1 MTLTLYCV
9 KVVHPGGCSQFIYI
23 FPIDKS
29 LSICYTIITKNKGDK
44 KMEIKI
50 NDGFVV
56 LPLEEYLRLKEIEKD
71 AHEMWEEKIRN
82 ILKGDKK

>member
-1 MTLTLYCV
+1 
-9 KVVHPGGCSQFIYI
+9 
-23 FPIDKS
+23 
-29 LSICYTIITKNKGDK
+29 
-44 KMEIKI
+44 MEIKI
-50 NDGFVV
+50 DDGFVV

>member
-1 MTLTLYCV
+1 
-9 KVVHPGGCSQFIYI
+9 
-23 FPIDKS
+23 
-29 LSICYTIITKNKGDK
+29 
-44 KMEIKI
+44 MEIKI

-71 AHEMWEEKIRN
+71 AHELWEKKIRN